1 MSQDASRTGL
11 PYVGTGVALVTG
23 ASRRIGRHLAER
35 LGGSGHAV
43 AVHGRTDRAGTEAT
57 VEAIRAA
64 GGRAEGFHGD
74 LASAATCARLVRDV
88 TRRLGPI
95 EVLVNNASAFEPA
108 SLDAMTVMDLELH
121 HGANTRATYALSLHV
136 GRQLRDRHAADPRR
150 QGAILNLACT
160 SAERPWSRYIA
171 YSASKAAVVNLTK
184 GFARALG
191 PAARVNALAP
201 GPILPPA
208 GGTPSQA
215 DEAVRRTLLGR
226 LGTVEEVGAAAL
238 FLLGARY
245 LTGVVLCV
253 DGGRSLVAPA

>member
-1 MSQDASRTGL
+1 MDPDASTTAP

-35 LGGSGHAV
+35 LATAGHVV

-74 LASAATCARLVRDV
+74 LASAATCARLVRDI
-88 TRRLGPI
+88 TRRLGAI
-95 EVLVNNASAFEPA
+95 EVLVNNASAFHAA
-108 SLDAMTVMDLELH
+108 SLDEMTVADLELH
-121 HGANTRATYALSLHV
+121 LGANARATYALSLHA
-136 GRQLRDRHAADPRR
+136 GRQMRDRHEADPAQ

-184 GFARALG
+184 GFARLLG

-208 GGTPSQA
+208 GGTAAQA
-215 DEAVRRTLLGR
+215 DEAVGRTLLGR
-226 LGTVEEVGAAAL
+226 LGTVDEVGAAAL

>member
-1 MSQDASRTGL
+1 MSQDASQAG
-11 PYVGTGVALVTG
+11 PSYVGAGVALVTG

-35 LGGSGHAV
+35 LGASGHVV

-64 GGRAEGFHGD
+64 GGRAEAFHGD

-95 EVLVNNASAFEPA
+95 DVLVNNASAFEAA
-108 SLDAMTVMDLELH
+108 SLDEMTVADLETH

-136 GRQLRDRHAADPRR
+136 GRQLRDRHADDPRR

-171 YSASKAAVVNLTK
+171 YSASKAAVVNLTR
-184 GFARALG
+184 GFARVLG

-208 GGTPSQA
+208 GGAPTQT
-215 DEAVRRTLLGR
+215 DEAVKRTLLGR